1 MESFKKLLDV
11 VFIITMILYIV
22 LSFCIVFGQI
32 GALAMLNGPLTALVE
47 SSLLKTT
54 CMICSVTGL
63 AAYVMS
69 YLYRWKMG
77 D

>member
-1 MESFKKLLDV
+1 
-11 VFIITMILYIV
+11 
-22 LSFCIVFGQI
+22 
-32 GALAMLNGPLTALVE
+32 MLNGPLTALVE